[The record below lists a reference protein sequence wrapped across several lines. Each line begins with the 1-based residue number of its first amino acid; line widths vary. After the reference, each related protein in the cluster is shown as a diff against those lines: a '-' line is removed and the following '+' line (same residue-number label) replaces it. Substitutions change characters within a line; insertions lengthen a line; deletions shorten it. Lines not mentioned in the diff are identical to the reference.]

1 MMKLS
6 IIIPVYNEINLLPK
20 ILKKIIER
28 TRNINKEIII
38 IDDCS
43 NDGTKEWL
51 EKIKKKKNNFIKKNK
66 EIKNLE
72 IILKKKNEGK
82 GSAVK
87 IGLKKCRGQVIVIQD
102 ADLEYDPIDFNKMIG
117 KIEIENFD
125 VVYGN
130 RFSLK
135 KNKYHYLIYA
145 IGNFFLSSFVSFIF
159 NKKLF
164 DVAVCYKMFK
174 KEVIKD
180 IKLISNDFMF
190 DFEFTSKI
198 LKQKRWKITQLDIFY
213 KGRTFKEGKKI
224 SWLDGFKAL
233 LVILRIKFFN

>member
-1 MMKLS
+1 MKLS

>member
-1 MMKLS
+1 M
-6 IIIPVYNEINLLPK
+6 
-20 ILKKIIER
+20 
-28 TRNINKEIII
+28 
-38 IDDCS
+38 
-43 NDGTKEWL
+43 
-51 EKIKKKKNNFIKKNK
+51 
-66 EIKNLE
+66 
-72 IILKKKNEGK
+72 
-82 GSAVK
+82 K

>member
-1 MMKLS
+1 MKLS

-20 ILKKIIER
+20 ILIKIVER
-28 TRNINKEIII
+28 TKSINKEIII
-38 IDDCS
+38 IDDFS
-43 NDGTKEWL
+43 NDGTREWL
-51 EKIKKKKNNFIKKNK
+51 KKLKNKKKNIIKRNKTIKNIKIIFKKN
-66 EIKNLE
+66 
-72 IILKKKNEGK
+72 NEGK

-87 IGLKKCRGQVIVIQD
+87 LGIKECRGEVIVIQD
-102 ADLEYDPIDFNKMIG
+102 SDLEYDPKDFNKMIK
-117 KIEIENFD
+117 KIENENFD

-130 RFSLK
+130 RFSSK

-145 IGNFFLSSFVSFIF
+145 IGNFFLSSFVSIIF

-174 KEVIKD
+174 KKVIQD
-180 IKLISNDFMF
+180 LKLDSNDFMF

-198 LKQKRWKITQLDIFY
+198 LKQKKWNITQLDIFY

-233 LVILRIKFFN
+233 LIILKIKFFD